1 MHMCRLFR
9 HISSLSKYL
18 ILILT
23 GPLRGAFA
31 SGFLHRQGGLS
42 KTSCHIFVVSL
53 LVLLAFFASRPGV
66 CFAGTH
72 TIMDAKGRKIHVEQ
86 PFSRIISLYGAHTEN
101 LFFLGLTSEIIGVS
115 VNDRFPSQVDGKQ
128 RFSFHDDP
136 EKFLAARPD
145 LVLIRPMIDNGYPDF
160 VKQLERFNITVVS
173 LQPSDA
179 NEMFAYWLAL
189 GQLTGKTAAAEKL
202 VTDFQRKT
210 RQIASLLPPV
220 DARKKVY
227 FEAIHARMKTF
238 THGSMAI
245 YALETAG
252 GINVAADAPASRN
265 TNIANYS
272 KEKILAK
279 AQEIEVFLA
288 QKGIMNPVSME
299 QIVTEPGFHIIKAV
313 ADDQVY
319 LVDENIVS
327 RPVPRLLQ
335 GILTIGNLLYPEIF
349 AKIKKDL

>member
-1 MHMCRLFR
+1 M
-9 HISSLSKYL
+9 

-23 GPLRGAFA
+23 GQLHVTPD
-31 SGFLHRQGGLS
+31 SGIMNRQGGMS
-42 KTSCHIFVVSL
+42 KKGRNVLAIAL
-53 LVLLAFFASRPGV
+53 LILLAVFASRPGV

-101 LFFLGLTSEIIGVS
+101 LFYLGLTTEIIGVS
-115 VNDRFPSQVDGKQ
+115 VNDRFPPQVDGKQ

-160 VKQLERFNITVVS
+160 VRQLERFNITVVS
-173 LQPSDA
+173 LQPSDVS
-179 NEMFAYWLAL
+179 EMFAYWMTL
-189 GQLTGKTAAAEKL
+189 GQLTGKKAAAEEL
-202 VTDFQRKT
+202 VIDFQKKT

-220 DARKKVY
+220 TARKRVY

-252 GINVAADAPASRN
+252 GINVAADAPSSRN

-279 AQEIEVFLA
+279 AREIDVFLA
-288 QKGIMNPVSME
+288 QKGIMNPVSIE
-299 QIVTEPGFHIIKAV
+299 QIVAEPGFHIIKAV
-313 ADDQVY
+313 ADSRVY

-335 GILTIGNLLYPEIF
+335 GILAIGDLLYPDIF

>member
-1 MHMCRLFR
+1 MHMCRQFR
-9 HISSLSKYL
+9 YISGLCKNM
-18 ILILT
+18 IPILT
-23 GPLRGAFA
+23 GLMRVAFA
-31 SGFLHRQGGLS
+31 SGFLYRQGSLS
-42 KTSCHIFVVSL
+42 TKRRHVPAISL
-53 LVLLAFFASRPGV
+53 LVLLAVIASRPGA
-66 CFAGTH
+66 CFAGT
-72 TIMDAKGRKIHVEQ
+72 TAIMDAKGRKIHVEQ

-101 LFFLGLTSEIIGVS
+101 LFYLGLTKEIIGVS
-115 VNDRFPSQVDGKQ
+115 VNDRFPPQVNSKQ

-160 VKQLERFNITVVS
+160 VRQLERFNITVVS
-173 LQPSDA
+173 LQPSDV
-179 NEMFAYWLAL
+179 NEMFAYWMAL
-189 GQLTGKTAAAEKL
+189 GQLTGKTVAAEAL
-202 VTDFQRKT
+202 VADFQKKT
-210 RQIASLLPPV
+210 RKIISRLPPV
-220 DARKKVY
+220 AARKKVY

-252 GINVAADAPASRN
+252 GINVAADAPSSRN

-279 AQEIEVFLA
+279 AQDIDVFLA
-288 QKGIMNPVSME
+288 QKGIMNPVSIE
-299 QIVTEPGFHIIKAV
+299 QIVTEPGFHIVKAV

-335 GILTIGNLLYPEIF
+335 GIVAIGDLLYPNIF

>member
-1 MHMCRLFR
+1 M
-9 HISSLSKYL
+9 

-23 GPLRGAFA
+23 GQLHVTPD
-31 SGFLHRQGGLS
+31 SGIMNRQGGMS
-42 KTSCHIFVVSL
+42 KKGRNVLAFAL
-53 LVLLAFFASRPGV
+53 LILLAVFASRPGV

-101 LFFLGLTSEIIGVS
+101 LFYLGLTTEIIGVS
-115 VNDRFPSQVDGKQ
+115 VNDRFPTQVDGKQ

-160 VKQLERFNITVVS
+160 VRQLERFNITVVS
-173 LQPSDA
+173 LQPSDVS
-179 NEMFAYWLAL
+179 EMFAYWMTL
-189 GQLTGKTAAAEKL
+189 GQLTGKKAAAEEL
-202 VTDFQRKT
+202 VIDFQKKT

-220 DARKKVY
+220 TTRKKVY

-252 GINVAADAPASRN
+252 GINVAADAPSSRN

-279 AQEIEVFLA
+279 AQEIDVFLA
-288 QKGIMNPVSME
+288 QKGIMNPVSIE

-313 ADDQVY
+313 ADSRVY

-335 GILTIGNLLYPEIF
+335 GILAIGDLLYPDIF

>member
-1 MHMCRLFR
+1 MMP
-9 HISSLSKYL
+9 
-18 ILILT
+18 ILAEQ
-23 GPLRGAFA
+23 LRAA
-31 SGFLHRQGGLS
+31 SGFEFLNRQVGLS
-42 KTSCHIFVVSL
+42 EKCSHVLAIAL
-53 LVLLAFFASRPGV
+53 LVLLAFFAFRPGD

-101 LFFLGLTSEIIGVS
+101 LFHLGLTSEIIGVS
-115 VNDRFPSQVDGKQ
+115 INDRFPPQVDSKQ

-160 VKQLERFNITVVS
+160 VRQLERFNITVVS
-173 LQPSDA
+173 LQPSDV
-179 NEMFAYWLAL
+179 NEMFAYWVTL
-189 GQLTGKTAAAEKL
+189 GQLTGKTAAAKQL
-202 VTDFQRKT
+202 VTDFQKKT
-210 RQIASLLPPV
+210 REIASLLPPV
-220 DARKKVY
+220 AARKKVY

-252 GINVAADAPASRN
+252 GINVAADAPSSRN

-272 KEKILAK
+272 KEKSLEK
-279 AQEIEVFLA
+279 AREMDVGLA
-288 QKGIMNPVSME
+288 QKGIMNPVSIE

-313 ADDQVY
+313 ADVQVY

-335 GILTIGNLLYPEIF
+335 GIMAIGDLLYPDIF
-349 AKIKKDL
+349 SKIKKDL

>member
-1 MHMCRLFR
+1 MHMCRQYKL
-9 HISSLSKYL
+9 ISSLSKYMV
-18 ILILT
+18 LILT
-23 GPLRGAFA
+23 GQVRVAPG
-31 SGFLHRQGGLS
+31 SGILNQQGGLPKKCS
-42 KTSCHIFVVSL
+42 FALAIALLFLLGFFV
-53 LVLLAFFASRPGV
+53 SRPDV

-72 TIMDAKGRKIHVEQ
+72 AIMDAKGRKIHVEQ

-101 LFFLGLTSEIIGVS
+101 LFYLGLTSEIIGVS
-115 VNDRFPSQVDGKQ
+115 VHDRFPPQVDSKKK
-128 RFSFHDDP
+128 FSYHDDP

-160 VKQLERFNITVVS
+160 VRQLERFNITVVS
-173 LQPSDA
+173 LQPSDV
-179 NEMFAYWLAL
+179 NEMFAYWVTL

-202 VTDFQRKT
+202 VADFQRKT
-210 RQIASLLPPV
+210 REIASWLPPV
-220 DARKKVY
+220 AARKKVY

-252 GINVAADAPASRN
+252 GINVAADAPSSRS

-272 KEKILAK
+272 KEKILEK
-279 AQEIEVFLA
+279 AQEIDVFLA
-288 QKGIMNPVSME
+288 QKGIMNPVTVA

-335 GILTIGNLLYPEIF
+335 GIVAIGDLLYPDIF

>member
-1 MHMCRLFR
+1 MHMCRQYKL
-9 HISSLSKYL
+9 ISSLSKYMVL
-18 ILILT
+18 ILA
-23 GPLRGAFA
+23 GQVRVVFA
-31 SGFLHRQGGLS
+31 SAILNHQGGLS
-42 KTSCHIFVVSL
+42 KKHSHVFAMAL
-53 LVLLAFFASRPGV
+53 LVLLAVFTSRPGI

-101 LFFLGLTSEIIGVS
+101 LFYLGLTSEIIGVS
-115 VNDRFPSQVDGKQ
+115 VNDRFPPQVDGKKK
-128 RFSFHDDP
+128 FSFHDDP

-160 VKQLERFNITVVS
+160 VRQLERFNITVVS
-173 LQPSDA
+173 LQPSDV
-179 NEMFAYWLAL
+179 NEMFAYWVTL
-189 GQLTGKTAAAEKL
+189 GQLTGKTAAAEQL
-202 VTDFQRKT
+202 VTDFQKKT
-210 RQIASLLPPV
+210 REIASLLPPV
-220 DARKKVY
+220 KARKKVY

-245 YALETAG
+245 FALETAG
-252 GINVAADAPASRN
+252 GINVAADAPSSRN

-272 KEKILAK
+272 KEKILEK
-279 AQEIEVFLA
+279 AQEIDVFLA
-288 QKGIMNPVSME
+288 QKGIMNPVTVE
-299 QIVTEPGFHIIKAV
+299 QIVNEPGFHIIQAV

-335 GILTIGNLLYPEIF
+335 GILAIGDLLYPDIF
-349 AKIKKDL
+349 ATIKKDL